1 VEDGGVVNVRRLAAI
16 SAATLVGLVGLVGAI
31 GGIGA
36 VSAGSAGAASS
47 QKPLT
52 IVVTN
57 DDGYN
62 APGINTMVQALR
74 ALPKVMVKVVAPAT
88 NQSGTGSKTTAG
100 TITTTKV
107 KTLSGYP
114 AVAVQGYPA
123 DTIGVAL
130 GQLHLHP
137 NLVVSGINLGQ
148 NLGPVLDLSGTVGA
162 ARAAA
167 AQGIPAVAASQ
178 GLGNPV
184 AYPVT
189 AKAVIKWIKSNRG
202 KLVAAK
208 IPRKTIV
215 NINGPSCGT
224 TGSPRGT
231 VDVPPAQT
239 GNPLAPSDCSSTATN
254 PPDDVT
260 ALADGFIVVD
270 KVPASPG
277 STTTPTTS

>member
-1 VEDGGVVNVRRLAAI
+1 MVNVRRLAAV
-16 SAATLVGLVGLVGAI
+16 SAATLVGMVGAI

-36 VSAGSAGAASS
+36 VGAGSAGAASS

-62 APGINTMVQALR
+62 APGIDTMVQALR
-74 ALPKVMVKVVAPAT
+74 ALPKVTVKVVAPAT
-88 NQSGTGSKTTAG
+88 NQSGTGSKTTPG
-100 TITTTKV
+100 TIMTTKA

-123 DTIGVAL
+123 DTIAVAL

-167 AQGIPAVAASQ
+167 AKGIPAVASSQ
-178 GLGNPV
+178 GIGNPV

-189 AKAVIKWIKSNRG
+189 AKAVIKWITANRG
-202 KLVAAK
+202 KLVATK
-208 IPRKTIV
+208 TPQKTIV

-231 VDVPPAQT
+231 VNVPPAQT

-260 ALADGFIVVD
+260 ALGDGFIVVD

-277 STTTPTTS
+277 STTSPTTS